1 MTTPLPSSSWLASM
15 AYKSTPDGA
24 SYLAF
29 FLKSKTRANGIQDEP
44 AALIY
49 GGPVTPLPAWVPGLI
64 AAGRAGEG
72 TGERPSPGRVY
83 HRLVKERYQGQVVKG
98 EREVRE
104 LKEMMK

>member
-1 MTTPLPSSSWLASM
+1 MTTPLPSSSWLESM

-29 FLKSKTRANGIQDEP
+29 FLKSRARVNGVQDEP
-44 AALIY
+44 IAFLY
-49 GGPVTPLPAWVPGLI
+49 GGPETPLPSWIPGLV

-72 TGERPSPGRVY
+72 AGEKPSPGKVF
-83 HRLVKERYQGQVVKG
+83 HRLVKEKYQGQVVKG
-98 EREVRE
+98 EKEVKQ